1 MYRYFVNSHAPHKA
15 FDLLGRLSLRLR
27 KYAPDC
33 ADLRGVCD
41 DPLRAAYLSPE
52 QKFLCNVTVDKCLG
66 LHAAA
71 FNCSLTGDHPFIRS
85 LQSYAKGECD
95 HYANAPLKDFY
106 QAFQPQSAAEVVG
119 LAVDAAHPDLSAR
132 SPFASSLP
140 WDFLTPEQNEQF
152 LRAICARDYAENGFA
167 LTADAGWKV
176 WGPVSDDAGQ
186 AEFSRLLHIFQSVR
200 RSGYQRHPAL
210 DGDIEGQLMA
220 DGSKYRVLI
229 SRGQHRIAALAAM
242 GAQTAPV
249 RLLPKVISRSEVT
262 FWPNVDRGFYT
273 IDQALAVFDRMFQG
287 QQPCPAGA
295 ANGWDRKFA

>member
-1 MYRYFVNSHAPHKA
+1 MYRYFVNAHTPHKA

-27 KYAPDC
+27 KYAPEC
-33 ADLRGVCD
+33 VDLRGVSD
-41 DPLRAAYLSPE
+41 DPLKAAYLSPE
-52 QKFLCNVTVDKCLG
+52 RKFLCNVELDKCLG

-71 FNCSLTGDHPFIRS
+71 FRCSLASDHPFIRS
-85 LQSYAKGECD
+85 LQSYAAGECD
-95 HYANAPLKDFY
+95 HYATSALKGFY
-106 QAFQPQSAAEVVG
+106 HGFQPQSAAEAVG
-119 LAVDAAHPDLSAR
+119 LAADGAHPELSAR

-140 WDFLTPEQNEQF
+140 WDFLTPDQNEEF
-152 LRAICARDYAENGFA
+152 LRETCTRDYAENGFT

-176 WGPVSDDAGQ
+176 WGPVSDEAGQ

-220 DGSKYRVLI
+220 DGPEYRVLI

-242 GAQTAPV
+242 GAQTAPI
-249 RLLPKVISRSEVT
+249 RLLPKVISRSEVM

-273 IDQALAVFDRMFQG
+273 VDQAQAVFDRMFQG
-287 QQPCPAGA
+287 RQPCAVGA
-295 ANGWDRKFA
+295 SSGSDRKLA